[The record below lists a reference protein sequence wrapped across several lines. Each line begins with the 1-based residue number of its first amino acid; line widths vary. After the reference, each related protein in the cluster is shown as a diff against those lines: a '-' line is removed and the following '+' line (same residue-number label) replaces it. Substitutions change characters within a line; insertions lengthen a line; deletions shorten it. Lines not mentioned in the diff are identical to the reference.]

1 MVALR
6 KNNINL
12 PEEVESARSIELNIG
27 KKVNKL
33 LNKNLSRVFYFS
45 DFADRVRSCTKSNGS
60 VTGAPESGNSFGL
73 VGPQKTTPERNS
85 NKKNC
90 QNIEFRLKNQS
101 LHA

>member
-12 PEEVESARSIELNIG
+12 PEEVESARSIELNI
-27 KKVNKL
+27 
-33 LNKNLSRVFYFS
+33 

-73 VGPQKTTPERNS
+73 VGPQKATPERNS